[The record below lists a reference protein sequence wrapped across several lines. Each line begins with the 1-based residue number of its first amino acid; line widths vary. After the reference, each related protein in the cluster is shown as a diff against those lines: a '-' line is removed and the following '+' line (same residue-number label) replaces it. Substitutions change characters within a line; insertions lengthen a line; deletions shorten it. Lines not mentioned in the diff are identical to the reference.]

1 MLELFFAYT
10 AGTLVGL
17 WLTRQQASIVIDS
30 TIEALIDQHFIKTR
44 IDQDGN
50 TEIVKWNE
58 E

>member
-10 AGTLVGL
+10 TGTLVGL
-17 WLTRQQASIVIDS
+17 WLTHRYRSTVVDS
-30 TIEALIDQHFIKTR
+30 TIEALINQHFIKTM

-58 E
+58 